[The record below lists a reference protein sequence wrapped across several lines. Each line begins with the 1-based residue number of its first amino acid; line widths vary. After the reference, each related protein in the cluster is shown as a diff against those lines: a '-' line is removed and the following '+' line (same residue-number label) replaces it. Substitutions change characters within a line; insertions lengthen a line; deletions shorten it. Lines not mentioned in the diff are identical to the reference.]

1 MKVTENQ
8 KLTNTVVLF
17 KFFMKF
23 SSISSESLKVLGY
36 GHYSWMLIEF
46 IIELNLVKLETE
58 MTS

>member
-23 SSISSESLKVLGY
+23 SSISSESESVRLWPL
-36 GHYSWMLIEF
+36 F
-46 IIELNLVKLETE
+46 
-58 MTS
+58 MTVN